1 MIPGAFTSI
10 LLLVSDSILPFPS
23 IGFPS
28 ASTTRPRR
36 LLPTGTS
43 TIVLVLL
50 TVSPSLIAE
59 SLPNRTTPTL
69 SSSKFK
75 AIPLVPSANATI
87 SPACTLSN
95 PCIRAIPSP
104 IDRTCP
110 TSVISESVPK
120 FFISSFRIFDISDG
134 CISIKRPLSFLLLIN

>member
-50 TVSPSLIAE
+50 TFEIQIEISKMVFYRNPSYMRYQPLI
-59 SLPNRTTPTL
+59 
-69 SSSKFK
+69 F
-75 AIPLVPSANATI
+75 
-87 SPACTLSN
+87 
-95 PCIRAIPSP
+95 
-104 IDRTCP
+104 
-110 TSVISESVPK
+110 
-120 FFISSFRIFDISDG
+120 
-134 CISIKRPLSFLLLIN
+134 